1 MNRGRYPQSSVE
13 NPAAHATIDQDR
25 NPVRRR
31 SSGASLTFQ
40 PLCRSVFVPVGTSV
54 QGKG

>member
-1 MNRGRYPQSSVE
+1 MTRGKYPQSSVE
-13 NPAAHATIDQDR
+13 NLAAHATIDQDR

-40 PLCRSVFVPVGTSV
+40 PVRRLRFMSVGLSL